1 MPYTR
6 RFASLTLVTLLAV
19 AGATGLG
26 AQVEEQERITP
37 PADEIVERI
46 IAIVGDSVILKTQI
60 DEQVVRL
67 RAQGATLPTD
77 AEGLDEVRRELLD
90 QLVNELLVVQ
100 EAIKDTL
107 IVVEDAEV
115 EDRVAEDIAQRIRA
129 FGGQSALQEAL
140 SAQGM
145 TMAAYRDMLNSQ
157 VRRSLLRDQYLQRR
171 SQRLSSIIV
180 PEEEVRAFFDEQSSA
195 LGQRPHTVTFAQ
207 LVFDPTPS
215 DAAVDL
221 ARAEAEAIRAR
232 ALEGEDFAELARRN
246 SDDTGSQ
253 QLGGDLGWF
262 RRGNMVPEFEDEA
275 FTLNEGEIGDLV
287 ETAFGFHIIK
297 VERRRGGEVN
307 ARHILIQPEVFS
319 EDIDRARVLGF
330 ELRGRIEAG
339 ETIADLRET
348 YGDLDAPDT
357 MRAVPMDQLGEL
369 PPGFDAA
376 LENAEPGML
385 AGPLRYETQ
394 GQSHF
399 AIIQVVEVRDEGA
412 YSYEDVEDQIR
423 SRLRE
428 QILMEQII
436 SDLREKAYIDIRM

>member
-129 FGGQSALQEAL
+129 FGGQSALQQAL